1 MRRSSTWIA
10 LLVCMALLLSAC
22 SGNTG
27 NGNVNGNGQGAE
39 KPNENGGNQEAVK
52 LKFWGAIPEE
62 NGPKQALEKWNAAN
76 PDIQVE
82 YVRFVNDEA
91 GNTKLETALLAS
103 GEIDLFINY
112 RMDKLVKR
120 VQAGMAEP
128 LDDYIAGDS
137 FDLKD
142 QFGDNAVVE
151 LDGKTY
157 YIPAI
162 ILNDFV
168 SINKSMLDEAKLPIP
183 TSWTWDE
190 YVSYASKLAKGE
202 GNDKVWGSYVN
213 GAQPK
218 IFEYME
224 KAVKTELGPNAL
236 YKEDGASN
244 FDNAAFKKYLD
255 MMYQMERTDKSQ
267 PPYAEAKMSKMEGTR
282 MFLGGQVAMNWVGTA
297 SLRDIKNLESF
308 PHDFVTA
315 FAPPP
320 KISDSSSHLGGGTGY
335 LDYVTI
341 NSKSKYKD
349 AAWKFMKWYVTEG
362 NEPLIAGG
370 RVPAWKHADQDKV
383 AELILGE
390 NAEKLF
396 DIDSF
401 KAVVFGVSDY
411 VVDTKFDKYP
421 ELQVIVDEEGE
432 RALIGDKSTAEA
444 VADMKKRADEL
455 LGK

>member
-1 MRRSSTWIA
+1 MKKMSSG
-10 LLVCMALLLSAC
+10 LVLMLCVALLLSAC
-22 SGNTG
+22 SGN
-27 NGNVNGNGQGAE
+27 NGNE
-39 KPNENGGNQEAVK
+39 KTGESNSGSNSDTVTH

-62 NGPKQALEKWNAAN
+62 NGPKQALDTWNAAN

-82 YVRFVNDEA
+82 YVRYINDEA
-91 GNTKLETALLAS
+91 GNTKLETALLAK

-112 RMDKLVKR
+112 SMDKLVKR
-120 VQAGMAEP
+120 IQAGMAEP
-128 LDDYIAGDS
+128 LDTYVQNDS

-142 QFGDNAVVE
+142 QFGENAIVKME
-151 LDGKTY
+151 DKTY

-168 SINKSMLDEAKLPIP
+168 SINKSMLDEANLPIP
-183 TSWTWDE
+183 TDWTWDE
-190 YVSYASKLAKGE
+190 YVSYASKLSKGQ
-202 GNDKVWGSYVN
+202 GNDKVWGSFVN

-218 IFEYME
+218 IFEYMD
-224 KAVKTELGPNAL
+224 KAVKTELGANAM
-236 YKEDGASN
+236 YKEDGSSN

-255 MMYQMERTDKSQ
+255 VMFQMEKTDKSQ
-267 PPYAEAKMSKMEGTR
+267 PPYAEAKMSKMEGSR

-297 SLRDIKNLESF
+297 SLRDIKNLESY

-320 KISDSSSHLGGGTGY
+320 KISTSSKNIGGGTGY

-341 NSKSKYKD
+341 NSQTKNKD

-383 AELILGE
+383 AELILGD

-396 DIDSF
+396 DINSF
-401 KAVVFGVSDY
+401 KAVAFGVKDF

-421 ELQVIVDEEGE
+421 ELQVITNEEGE
-432 RALIGDKSTAEA
+432 RALIGDETTAEA
-444 VADMKKRADEL
+444 VANMKKRADEL

>member
-1 MRRSSTWIA
+1 MKRSRLGVMLVLAMA
-10 LLVCMALLLSAC
+10 LLVSAC
-22 SGNTG
+22 AGNSGN
-27 NGNVNGNGQGAE
+27 QGDE
-39 KPNENGGNQEAVK
+39 KPTNGGDNQEVIK
-52 LKFWGAIPEE
+52 LKFWGAVPEE
-62 NGPKQALEKWNAAN
+62 NGPKQAVDNWNAAN

-91 GNTKLETALLAS
+91 GNTKLETALLAN

-128 LDDYIAGDS
+128 LDDYIAADG
-137 FDLKD
+137 FDLND
-142 QFGDNAVVE
+142 QFGENSIVKMED
-151 LDGKTY
+151 KSY

-168 SINKSMLDEAKLPIP
+168 SINKSMLDAAGLPIP
-183 TSWTWDE
+183 SEWTWDD
-190 YVSYASKLAKGE
+190 YVSYASKLTQGE

-236 YKEDGASN
+236 YNAEGGSN
-244 FDNAAFKKYLD
+244 FDHEAFKKYLD
-255 MMYQMERTDKSQ
+255 VMYQMEREDKSQ
-267 PPYAEAKMSKMEGTR
+267 PPYAEAKMSKMEGSR
-282 MFLGGQVAMNWVGTA
+282 MFLNSQVAMNWVGTA

-320 KISDSSSHLGGGTGY
+320 KMTEASTYLGGGTGY

-341 NSKSKYKD
+341 NSKSKSKD

-383 AELILGE
+383 AELILGD
-390 NAEKLF
+390 NAEALF

-421 ELQVIVDEEGE
+421 EIQVIVDEEGE
-432 RALIGDKSTAEA
+432 RALIGDQTTADSA
-444 VADMKKRADEL
+444 ANMKQRADAL
-455 LGK
+455 LEQ